1 MSVYLFHVYVFTCS
15 MCVCLPVPCVCVY
28 QLRVCLPVMC
38 VYIYLFHVF
47 TFVCSM
53 CLPVPCVL
61 MLQALMGTYI
71 DKKCPFTG
79 NVSIRGRILSGV
91 VLRMKMQRTI
101 VIRREYLHYVK
112 KYSRFEKRHKN
123 MSVHL
128 SPAFKYVQCPVC
140 TALFWGDRPALVFQ
154 LFFICPRALFCIMLD
169 SSVFHCKIPQLFF
182 WGGWGGGGGGY
193 CLPLFFHLTCFI
205 FTSSFYLPF
214 LWV

>member
-1 MSVYLFHVYVFTCS
+1 MCVYLFSVYVFTS
-15 MCVCLPVPCVCVY
+15 YVCVY
-28 QLRVCLPVMC
+28 QLCVCM
-38 VYIYLFHVF
+38 F
-47 TFVCSM
+47 TCSM

-128 SPAFKYVQCPVC
+128 SPAFKYVRCPVC
-140 TALFWGDRPALVFQ
+140 TALCFGEIDQ
-154 LFFICPRALFCIMLD
+154 LWSFIL
-169 SSVFHCKIPQLFF
+169 
-182 WGGWGGGGGGY
+182 
-193 CLPLFFHLTCFI
+193 
-205 FTSSFYLPF
+205 FYLSQGFVLYCVGQLCIP
-214 LWV
+214 L

>member
-1 MSVYLFHVYVFTCS
+1 MHLYLVCVFTCSVCMFLPVPCMSVYLFHV
-15 MCVCLPVPCVCVY
+15 CVCLPVPCVCVY
-28 QLRVCLPVMC
+28 QLRVYLLVPYVC
-38 VYIYLFHVF
+38 VYQLCVYVYLFHVF
-47 TFVCSM
+47 TFICSM

-61 MLQALMGTYI
+61 MSQALMGTYI

-140 TALFWGDRPALVFQ
+140 TTLCFGEIDQLWSFILFSSSQGFVPYYLGQ
-154 LFFICPRALFCIMLD
+154 LCI
-169 SSVFHCKIPQLFF
+169 
-182 WGGWGGGGGGY
+182 
-193 CLPLFFHLTCFI
+193 PL
-205 FTSSFYLPF
+205 
-214 LWV
+214 

>member
-1 MSVYLFHVYVFTCS
+1 MWGKRDPLKRDESSPLNTLQDVVLVCTFIL
-15 MCVCLPVPCVCVY
+15 CV
-28 QLRVCLPVMC
+28 
-38 VYIYLFHVF
+38 
-47 TFVCSM
+47 

-140 TALFWGDRPALVFQ
+140 TALCFGETDQLWSFI
-154 LFFICPRALFCIMLD
+154 LFFTCPRALFCITLD
-169 SSVFHCKIPQLFF
+169 SSVCHCKIPQLFCF
-182 WGGWGGGGGGY
+182 FYCFFFGGGGIAS
-193 CLPLFFHLTCFI
+193 LFFCHLTCFI